1 MVQLDFNL
9 LSSRSFITAVEQDF
23 DPRGR
28 FQAAKFAL
36 WDEVK
41 SIVSTL
47 YGQYC
52 ERVNTELETTERL
65 DCAGIYAMYVLY
77 RRLLPPNVVPDAR
90 LHKSLWS
97 VFPAMCPILE
107 LYGPLHFI
115 PRWVIH
121 EIRIHLFVGYA
132 TANISLFVTSIF
144 LYEGSS

>member
-1 MVQLDFNL
+1 LRTSSPHTRKDNALNGEFESFERMMVQLDFNL
-9 LSSRSFITAVEQDF
+9 MSSRSFIAAIEQNF

-28 FQAAKFAL
+28 FQAAKFPL
-36 WDEVK
+36 YDEVK
-41 SIVSTL
+41 SIVSTM

-52 ERVNTELETTERL
+52 ERVNTEQETSERL

-115 PRWVIH
+115 PRWV
-121 EIRIHLFVGYA
+121 LVK
-132 TANISLFVTSIF
+132 
-144 LYEGSS
+144 

>member
-1 MVQLDFNL
+1 LRTSSPTRKDNALDGEFESFERMMVQLDFNL
-9 LSSRSFITAVEQDF
+9 MSSRSFIAAIEQDF
-23 DPRGR
+23 DPCGR
-28 FQAAKFAL
+28 FQAAKFPL

-41 SIVSTL
+41 SIVSTM

-52 ERVNTELETTERL
+52 ERVNTEQETSERL

-115 PRWVIH
+115 PRWV
-121 EIRIHLFVGYA
+121 
-132 TANISLFVTSIF
+132 F
-144 LYEGSS
+144 LVK

>member
-9 LSSRSFITAVEQDF
+9 LSSRSFITAIEQNF
-23 DPRGR
+23 DPHGR
-28 FQAAKFAL
+28 FQEMKFPL

-41 SIVSTL
+41 TIISTL

-52 ERVNTELETTERL
+52 ERVNTEQETTERL

-77 RRLLPPNVVPDAR
+77 RRLLPPNVVPDAK
-90 LHKSLWS
+90 LHKSLWG

-115 PRWVIH
+115 PRWV
-121 EIRIHLFVGYA
+121 FF
-132 TANISLFVTSIF
+132 S
-144 LYEGSS
+144 

>member
-1 MVQLDFNL
+1 MVQLDCNL
-9 LSSRSFITAVEQDF
+9 MSSRSFIAAIEQNF

-28 FQAAKFAL
+28 FQAATFPL

-41 SIVSTL
+41 SIVSTM

-52 ERVNTELETTERL
+52 ERVNTEQETSERL

-115 PRWVIH
+115 PRWVFR
-121 EIRIHLFVGYA
+121 EIRNFYMFVGVCASY
-132 TANISLFVTSIF
+132 LIF
-144 LYEGSS
+144 HLSFAHEGSS